1 MANFS
6 NPAMPCNF
14 RNPAM
19 ANTSDSYFTNNN
31 ELRIVMVG
39 KTGVG
44 KSASGNT
51 ILGRKCFESKC
62 SPKSLTEDCSKGEA
76 TVSGQQVA
84 VIDTPGLSDTRFD
97 MEKTTKA
104 ISQCFSYASPG
115 PHIFLVVIRLTRF
128 TEEEQQTVQRIQ
140 EIFGQAAD
148 KYCMVLFTGGD
159 DLDSTIEEFLAE
171 SPELQELV
179 SRCNNQYHVF
189 NNRNE
194 DRSQVQELLQ
204 KIRKVVQKNGGSHY
218 TNEMFQEA
226 ERAIQEEK
234 KRILEEKEE
243 KIRKEREEMER
254 KLQEKYDKEMQRIKR
269 ELHTEREKERKERE
283 KERKREREETE
294 REREEMKRE
303 REREREERKRER
315 EEADQ
320 KIQRV
325 TQELQVVKQQEMN
338 RELELA
344 RRSHFERVV
353 ERVYIRE
360 HSEVVMCAVM

>member
-51 ILGRKCFESKC
+51 ILGRQCFESKC
-62 SPKSLTEDCSKGEA
+62 SPKSLTEDCSKGED
-76 TVSGQQVA
+76 TLSGQQVA

-97 MEKTTKA
+97 MEKTIKA

-189 NNRNE
+189 NNRNK
-194 DRSQVQELLQ
+194 DPSQVQELLQ

-218 TNEMFQEA
+218 TNQMFQEA

-234 KRILEEKEE
+234 RRILEEKEE

-254 KLQEKYDKEMQRIKR
+254 ELQEKFDKEMQRINR
-269 ELHTEREKERKERE
+269 ELQAEREKERKERE
-283 KERKREREETE
+283 EERKEREEERKREREEMK

-303 REREREERKRER
+303 REREKMER
-315 EEADQ
+315 
-320 KIQRV
+320 
-325 TQELQVVKQQEMN
+325 
-338 RELELA
+338 
-344 RRSHFERVV
+344 
-353 ERVYIRE
+353 
-360 HSEVVMCAVM
+360 

>member
-51 ILGRKCFESKC
+51 ILGRKCFESRF
-62 SPKSLTEDCSKGEA
+62 SARSMTVDCSKGEA

-84 VIDTPGLSDTRFD
+84 VIDTPGLFDTRFG

-104 ISQCFSYASPG
+104 ISQCFSFASPG
-115 PHIFLVVIRLTRF
+115 PHIFLVVIRLGRF

-159 DLDSTIEEFLAE
+159 LIEGTIEEFLAE

-189 NNRNE
+189 NNRNK
-194 DRSQVQELLQ
+194 DPSQVQELLQ
-204 KIRKVVQKNGGSHY
+204 KIRNVVQKNGGSHY
-218 TNEMFQEA
+218 TNQMFQEA
-226 ERAIQEEK
+226 ERAIEEKK

-243 KIRKEREEMER
+243 KIRKEREETER
-254 KLQEKYDKEMQRIKR
+254 KLQEKYDKEMQRINR
-269 ELHTEREKERKERE
+269 ELQAEREKERKEREEERKREREETERDREEMKKERKKRKERE

-294 REREEMKRE
+294 REREEMKKDRKK
-303 REREREERKRER
+303 RKEREEER
-315 EEADQ
+315 
-320 KIQRV
+320 
-325 TQELQVVKQQEMN
+325 
-338 RELELA
+338 
-344 RRSHFERVV
+344 
-353 ERVYIRE
+353 
-360 HSEVVMCAVM
+360 